1 MIRAALLTLAC
12 LAVSPVWAI
21 NKCTGSDGKTVF
33 QDAPCTGAT
42 AGQSTSTPVDT
53 KVQPNVMRPEDI
65 ARSFDA
71 QLKEEANKKKA
82 VPPNDGVNWGKVREE
97 MNERKQAQ
105 GVIRIGM
112 TAAEARSAWGEP
124 SKINR
129 TTSANGH
136 TEQWVFYRGRSNTDY
151 VYLRNDVVTS
161 TQTSN

>member
-1 MIRAALLTLAC
+1 MKKAMFLIAALLVAPAW
-12 LAVSPVWAI
+12 AV
-21 NKCTGSDGKTVF
+21 NKCTGPDGKVVF
-33 QDAPCTGAT
+33 QDAPCAGAT
-42 AGQSTSTPVDT
+42 AGQSTGKPVDT
-53 KVQPNVMRPEDI
+53 KAQPNVMRPEDI

-112 TAAEARSAWGEP
+112 TAAEARSAWGDP

-129 TTSANGH
+129 TTSGNGH
-136 TEQWVFYRGRSNTDY
+136 SEQWVFYRGRSNTDY